1 MAFIIIKRDDR
12 LGERHMAIKNN
23 AAVRKK
29 LRILF
34 NLGTIGTLTD
44 GQILERFACGHGET
58 RELAFAALVER
69 HGPTS
74 WGRRFMNGGPTI
86 LRVPIARKNAFA
98 ADP

>member
-1 MAFIIIKRDDR
+1 VAFIIIKRDDR

-44 GQILERFACGHGET
+44 GQILERFASVMVR
-58 RELAFAALVER
+58 RESLRSPLWLNATGQRVEAAVL
-69 HGPTS
+69 
-74 WGRRFMNGGPTI
+74 
-86 LRVPIARKNAFA
+86 
-98 ADP
+98 